1 MKQSK
6 TLRMSFVDEGGNPWS
21 LNIVNPREN
30 VERADAEAVA
40 GTITNNN
47 LVNGKMG
54 HIKTFNGASIIT
66 RTEGALWLWKICCL
80 IFQTLAF
87 LLQFLATSWWGWRK
101 RWRS

>member
-1 MKQSK
+1 MSKPKMALSFMLFMKGDMSMKESK

-66 RTEGALWLWKICCL
+66 RTEGAL
-80 IFQTLAF
+80 
-87 LLQFLATSWWGWRK
+87 
-101 RWRS
+101 